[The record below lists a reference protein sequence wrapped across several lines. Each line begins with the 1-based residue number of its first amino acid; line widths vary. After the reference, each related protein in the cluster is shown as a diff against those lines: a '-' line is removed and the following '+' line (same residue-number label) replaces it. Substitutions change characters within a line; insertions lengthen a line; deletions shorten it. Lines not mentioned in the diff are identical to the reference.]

1 MFDNPTTVE
10 PLQEFLNVKGY
21 ETSIVWDRL
30 ESLQKIRQ
38 EDPHAIFLDAHLF
51 KLGTLEILR
60 QIQAISRE
68 INVIIVINVDEETI
82 GRQAIDAG
90 AFDCIVKPLNLPYLK
105 QSLFYATITHELAG
119 PIHFNQCEG
128 PNE

>member
-1 MFDNPTTVE
+1 MSDDPTTVD

-21 ETSIVWDRL
+21 EASIVWDRL

-38 EDPHAIFLDAHLF
+38 EHPHVIFLDAHLF
-51 KLGTLEILR
+51 KLNTLEILR
-60 QIQAISRE
+60 QIRAINQK

-90 AFDCIVKPLNLPYLK
+90 AFNCLVKPLNLPYLK
-105 QSLFYATITHELAG
+105 QSLFHATITHELAD
-119 PIHFNQCEG
+119 PDAFNQCEG